1 MVRLKKFLM
10 ALVYMVCSLT
20 VSADELKL
28 WYSRP
33 AAVWTEALP
42 LGNSR
47 LGVMVY
53 GGTDDEELQ
62 LNEETMWGGGPY
74 RNANPKA
81 LKALPQI
88 RQLVFERRYREAQAM
103 VAQNFETPRNGMPY
117 QTIGSLMLHFPGHE
131 SATDYY
137 RDLDIEKAIAT
148 TSYRVRGVNYNREI
162 FTSFVDNV
170 IVVRLTADKP
180 KALSFTVSYK
190 SPLEHEVSKS
200 GKRLLLKGKGADHE
214 GVSGVVRMETQTEVK
229 NEGGQVTVSDDE
241 IRVEG
246 ADAVILYISA
256 ATNFVNYKDVSGN
269 AHKRATAYLNNAHKK
284 PYEQAY
290 KEHIAYYQ
298 EQFNRVKLD
307 LGTSEEAKQET
318 HLRVKHFNEGKDIS
332 LATLLFQ
339 YGRYLLISSSQPG
352 GQPANLQG
360 IWNNSLLAPWD
371 GKYTVN
377 INLEM
382 NYWPAEITNL
392 SETHL
397 PLMQM
402 LKELSESGKETART
416 MYGCDGWVLHHNTDI
431 WRCTGMVDKAFWGM
445 WPNGGAWLCQHLWQH
460 FLYTGDEAFLKE
472 AYPILKGASDFFLH
486 FLVEHPKYGW
496 VVTCPSNSPEHGPEG
511 DEKKDAPSTIAGCTM
526 DNQIVFELFSN
537 TLRACRILGE
547 DVIYADRLQQMIN
560 RLPPMQIG
568 KYNQLQEWLEDVDDP
583 ASEHRHVSH
592 LFGLYPGNQISPYT
606 HPHLFQAARNSLVH
620 RGDQATGWSIGWK
633 INLWA
638 RLLDGNH
645 AFKIINNMLVL
656 VEPENGNGRTYPN
669 LFDAHPPFQ
678 IDGNFGYTAGVAEM
692 LLQSHDGAVHLLP
705 ALPDAWRK
713 GTVSGLVARGG
724 FVVDMEW
731 DGVQLSQAIIHSR
744 LGGNLRLRSYVP
756 LKGEGLCEAKGENT
770 NLVFQRAGIKEPLVA
785 KDIHPQFPMLYK
797 VYEYDIMTEPGKT
810 YSFERQ

>member
-33 AAVWTEALP
+33 ATVWTEALP

-74 RNANPKA
+74 RNDNPKA

-229 NEGGQVTVSDDE
+229 NEGGQVTVSDEE

-472 AYPILKGASDFFLH
+472 AYPILKGASDFFLY

>member
-1 MVRLKKFLM
+1 M

-33 AAVWTEALP
+33 ATVWTEALP

-74 RNANPKA
+74 RNDNPKA

-229 NEGGQVTVSDDE
+229 NEGGQVTVSDEE

-592 LFGLYPGNQISPYT
+592 LFGLYPGNQISSYT

>member
-33 AAVWTEALP
+33 ATVWTEALP

-74 RNANPKA
+74 RNDNPKA

-229 NEGGQVTVSDDE
+229 NEGGQVTVSDEE

-606 HPHLFQAARNSLVH
+606 HPHLFQAARNSLVY

>member
-1 MVRLKKFLM
+1 M

-33 AAVWTEALP
+33 ATVWTEALP

-74 RNANPKA
+74 RNDNPKA

-229 NEGGQVTVSDDE
+229 NEGGQVTVSDEE

-431 WRCTGMVDKAFWGM
+431 WRCTGMVDKAFWGI

>member
-74 RNANPKA
+74 RNDNPKA

-229 NEGGQVTVSDDE
+229 NEGGQVTVSDEE

>member
-1 MVRLKKFLM
+1 M

-33 AAVWTEALP
+33 ATVWTEALP

-74 RNANPKA
+74 RNDNPKA

-229 NEGGQVTVSDDE
+229 NEGGQVTVSDEE

>member
-1 MVRLKKFLM
+1 
-10 ALVYMVCSLT
+10 MVCSLT

-33 AAVWTEALP
+33 ATVWTEALP

-74 RNANPKA
+74 RNDNPKA

-229 NEGGQVTVSDDE
+229 NEGGQVTVSDEE

-770 NLVFQRAGIKEPLVA
+770 NLVFQSAGIKEPLVA

>member
-1 MVRLKKFLM
+1 M

-74 RNANPKA
+74 RNDNPKA

-200 GKRLLLKGKGADHE
+200 GKRLFLKGKGADHE

-229 NEGGQVTVSDDE
+229 NEGGQVTVSDEE

-678 IDGNFGYTAGVAEM
+678 IDGNFGYTAGEAEM

>member
-74 RNANPKA
+74 RNDNPKA

-200 GKRLLLKGKGADHE
+200 GKRLFLKGKGADHE

-229 NEGGQVTVSDDE
+229 NEGGQVTVSDEE

>member
-1 MVRLKKFLM
+1 M

-74 RNANPKA
+74 RNDNPKA

-229 NEGGQVTVSDDE
+229 NEGGQVTVSDEE

-402 LKELSESGKETART
+402 LKELSDSGKETART

>member
-1 MVRLKKFLM
+1 M

-74 RNANPKA
+74 RNDNPKA

-229 NEGGQVTVSDDE
+229 NEGGQVTVSDEE

-606 HPHLFQAARNSLVH
+606 HPHLFQAARNSLVY